1 MPPPWP
7 PDAPGDDDLDDDLD
21 DGALVRRVAGGDEAA
36 FMSLYDRHAV
46 LLFGTT
52 VRFLRDREAAAEVVQ
67 ETFLAAWQRAA
78 QFDAA
83 RGSIAGWLIG
93 IARNRALDRLRA
105 EGRRPRSV
113 SADSFRASPGE
124 GSAAA
129 DRAGPVADEPEAA
142 ADRHWLRAL
151 LRTSLGEMRPEER
164 EVLVL
169 AYDRELSQAEIA
181 DRLGLPIGT
190 VKSRTRRALSRL
202 RAYLADVPDLRD
214 TAIGRRAPGGRH
226 GFGPSDRAAAEPDR

>member
-1 MPPPWP
+1 MSDPRHPP
-7 PDAPGDDDLDDDLD
+7 ARGDDDLD

-36 FMSLYDRHAV
+36 FMSVYDRHAV

-52 VRFLRDREAAAEVVQ
+52 LRFLRDRDAAAEVVQ

-105 EGRRPRSV
+105 DGRRPRLV
-113 SADSFRASPGE
+113 SADDARGSSEE
-124 GSAAA
+124 GSAVPE
-129 DRAGPVADEPEAA
+129 RAGPRADEPEAA
-142 ADRHWLRAL
+142 AARRWLRAL
-151 LRTSLGEMRPEER
+151 LRTSLDEMRPDER

-181 DRLGLPIGT
+181 VRLGLPIGT

-214 TAIGRRAPGGRH
+214 TSGAPRVVMR
-226 GFGPSDRAAAEPDR
+226 PDRASPAATEPDR

>member
-1 MPPPWP
+1 MPDPQPPET
-7 PDAPGDDDLDDDLD
+7 PGDEDLD
-21 DGALVRRVAGGDEAA
+21 DGALVRRVAGGDETA

-46 LLFGTT
+46 LLFGTAL
-52 VRFLRDREAAAEVVQ
+52 RFLRDRDAAAEVVQ

-105 EGRRPRSV
+105 ERRRPRSV
-113 SADSFRASPGE
+113 PDDSFHSPSE
-124 GSAAA
+124 EARTSRDWAA
-129 DRAGPVADEPEAA
+129 PNADEPEAA
-142 ADRHWLRAL
+142 VDRRWLRAL
-151 LRTSLGEMRPEER
+151 LRTTLGEMRAEER

-181 DRLGLPIGT
+181 DRLALPIGT
-190 VKSRTRRALSRL
+190 VKSRTRRALARL
-202 RAYLADVPDLRD
+202 RAYLADVPDLRAR
-214 TAIGRRAPGGRH
+214 TRA
-226 GFGPSDRAAAEPDR
+226 FGVLGSDRATSAASEHDR